1 MKSNKAL
8 HLTAIP
14 LHSIAA
20 RELCSWTFE
29 MKNILLI
36 LLLGALLLS
45 GCASTGVS
53 IQQQLDAMVG
63 TVDKS
68 ACIEKFGLPDKTLA
82 LDSREIWEYKLN
94 LHKYTSTTGYR
105 FSTYDLLRLTFENE
119 IVKSWSIKHEV
130 K

>member
-1 MKSNKAL
+1 
-8 HLTAIP
+8 
-14 LHSIAA
+14 
-20 RELCSWTFE
+20 

-45 GCASTGVS
+45 GCVSTDVS

-63 TVDKS
+63 TADKS
-68 ACIEKFGLPDKTLA
+68 ACIEKFGLPDNTLA

-94 LHKYTSTTGYR
+94 LHNYTSPTGYR

-119 IVKSWSIKHEV
+119 RVKSWSMKHEV